1 MSLTLADPV
10 KKLPK
15 INKSYLP
22 KLKKL
27 GIKTV
32 EDLLYHFPSR
42 HIDFSLVSKINQAQ
56 AGEILTIRGQIA
68 KVTSEPKGRGKSIQR
83 ATIIDET
90 GQINA
95 VWFNQPYLVKS
106 LSGKTISLSGEV
118 KQFNNRLILS
128 SPDFEVSS
136 PYRKNIHTG
145 RLVPVYPSTAG
156 LSSRWLRWQINNAL
170 KLAADQIKEFLP
182 PSLLLAQGFLNQQE
196 AIRKIHFPENRIA
209 LEKARERLSFDE
221 LFCFQLAGFWRKA
234 RWQKERKA
242 FPFQPH
248 PKKVKAFLKT
258 LPFSL
263 TDAQK
268 KAIKII
274 LEDLSKNKPANRL
287 LQGDVGSGKTI
298 VAATA
303 SYVAFLNKRKTI
315 FMAPTEILAQ
325 QHYQTLKKLLPQL
338 KIGLL
343 SSTSK
348 KNTNRADILVGTHAL
363 LFKKKLPENVGLL
376 VIDEQHR
383 FGVAQ
388 RSTLLEKGSQEN
400 LFPHLLTLSA
410 TPIPRTIAL
419 TFLGDLDLTYLDQMP
434 PGRKP
439 VKTWLIPA
447 EKRSAAYAWAEKE
460 IKENNQ
466 QALVICPLVEES
478 EKEPLKN
485 IKAATAEYEKLKD
498 VFPSLRLALLHGRTK
513 NQEKEKILKQFARG
527 KIDILVTTPIVEVG
541 IDIPGANLI
550 IIEAADRFGLAQL
563 HQLRGRVGR
572 REKQAYCLLFASPQ
586 ASQKSLKRLKL
597 FGQTYSGLKLAQID
611 LEERGP
617 GEIYGT
623 AQHGFPQTK
632 IASLTN
638 AKLIE
643 KAQKMV
649 NDFGPKFLKSPEKF
663 SLLKKKLKDYTI
675 EPVEAN

>member
-1 MSLTLADPV
+1 MSLNLSDSIS
-10 KKLPK
+10 KLPK
-15 INKSYLP
+15 VNKSYLP

-56 AGEILTIRGQIA
+56 VGEILTIRGQVVKI
-68 KVTSEPKGRGKSIQR
+68 TSEPKGRGKSIQR

-95 VWFNQPYLVKS
+95 IWFNQPYLTKI
-106 LSGKTISLSGEV
+106 LLGKTISLSGEV
-118 KQFNNRLILS
+118 KQFAGRLVLS
-128 SPDFEVSS
+128 SPDFEINSF
-136 PYRKNIHTG
+136 YRKNIHTG
-145 RLVPVYPSTAG
+145 RLVPVYPLTAG
-156 LSSRWLRWQINNAL
+156 LSSRWLRWQISSAL
-170 KLAADQIKEFLP
+170 KLTADQIKEFLP
-182 PSLLLAQGFLNQQE
+182 PKLLLSESLINQQE
-196 AIRKIHFPENRIA
+196 AIKKIHFPENRIA

-234 RWQKERKA
+234 KWQKERKA
-242 FPFQPH
+242 FPLKSEPE
-248 PKKVKAFLKT
+248 KIKAFLKT
-258 LPFSL
+258 LPFTL

-268 KAIKII
+268 RAIRAI
-274 LEDLSKNKPANRL
+274 LSDLSQNKPANRL

-303 SYVAFLNKRKTI
+303 AYATFLNGKKTI

-325 QHYQTLKKLLPQL
+325 QHYQTLKKLLPKL

-348 KNTNRADILVGTHAL
+348 KNTQKADILVGTHAL
-363 LFKKKLPENVGLL
+363 LFKKELPENVALL

-388 RSTLLEKGSQEN
+388 RAALLEKSSQEKF
-400 LFPHLLTLSA
+400 FPHLLTISA

-419 TFLGDLDLTYLDQMP
+419 TFLGDLSLTYLDQMP

-439 VKTWLIPA
+439 VKTWLVPE
-447 EKRSAAYAWAEKE
+447 EKRRAAYTWIEKE
-460 IKENNQ
+460 IKKNHQ
-466 QALVICPLVEES
+466 QAFVICPLVEQS
-478 EKEPLKN
+478 EKELLKN
-485 IKAATAEYEKLKD
+485 IKAATAEYEKLKKI
-498 VFPSLRLALLHGRTK
+498 FPSLKLALLHGRTPAL
-513 NQEKEKILKQFARG
+513 EKEKIIKQFARD
-527 KIDILVTTPIVEVG
+527 KIDILVATPIVEVG

-572 REKQAYCLLFASPQ
+572 REKQAYCLLFASPK
-586 ASQKSLKRLKL
+586 AGQKSLKRLQL
-597 FGQTYSGLKLAQID
+597 FSQTYSSIKLAQID

-623 AQHGFPQTK
+623 AQHGFPQAK
-632 IASLTN
+632 IASLSD
-638 AKLIE
+638 AQLIE
-643 KAQKMV
+643 KVQKV
-649 NDFGPKFLKSPEKF
+649 VKNFGPEFLKSPEKF
-663 SLLKKKLKDYTI
+663 PLLQKRVENYTI
-675 EPVEAN
+675 KPVEAN